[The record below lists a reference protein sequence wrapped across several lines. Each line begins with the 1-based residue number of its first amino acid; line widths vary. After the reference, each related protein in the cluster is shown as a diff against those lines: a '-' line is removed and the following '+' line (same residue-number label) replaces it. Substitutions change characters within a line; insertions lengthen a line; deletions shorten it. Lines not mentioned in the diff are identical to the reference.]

1 MKEKIAT
8 FIVGTVFT
16 FIWVGLPIIV
26 GLIVEAIV
34 K

>member
-8 FIVGTVFT
+8 FIVGTVFI
-16 FIWVGLPIIV
+16 FMWVGLPIIV